1 MNKWTHG
8 PKDVLEDETD
18 DDDDGQKVYSTEEI
32 ETKEGETGD
41 DYVLNKQQQ
50 ESGSFRGVTTRNRI
64 GCEKYLR
71 TAYIIAQRCIE

>member
-18 DDDDGQKVYSTEEI
+18 DDDDEQKVYSTEI

-50 ESGSFRGVTTRNRI
+50 ESGDFGGVTTRNRI